1 LNEPSLSQGPSPR
14 IDRSQSR
21 VPTGS
26 NRLGREMLPY
36 LWRLKMKEW
45 QTLADYIKEL
55 LLDGK
60 RSPHP
65 DFQLLFRL
73 FGKDHIT
80 EIAKTLL
87 KEEKEK
93 SKNEIL

>member
-1 LNEPSLSQGPSPR
+1 MNQ
-14 IDRSQSR
+14 I
-21 VPTGS
+21 
-26 NRLGREMLPY
+26 
-36 LWRLKMKEW
+36 K
-45 QTLADYIKEL
+45 TLQDYIQEL

-93 SKNEIL
+93 SKNEIT

>member
-1 LNEPSLSQGPSPR
+1 MNERTTLN
-14 IDRSQSR
+14 
-21 VPTGS
+21 
-26 NRLGREMLPY
+26 
-36 LWRLKMKEW
+36 
-45 QTLADYIKEL
+45 DYIRDL
-55 LLDGK
+55 LLQGK
-60 RSPHP
+60 RSTHP
-65 DFQLLFRL
+65 DFEILFRI

>member
-36 LWRLKMKEW
+36 LWRLKMNERT
-45 QTLADYIKEL
+45 TLNDYIREL
-55 LLDGK
+55 LLQGK
-60 RSPHP
+60 RSTHP
-65 DFQLLFRL
+65 DFEILFRI
-73 FGKDHIT
+73 FGKEHIT
-80 EIAKTLL
+80 EMARAIL

-93 SKNEIL
+93 SKNEIT